1 MQKIFVCFTFYD
13 ENFLVNSRFEI
24 LNDVVDYFVIVE
36 SKYDHQGKKKDINFK
51 LKNSKFR
58 NKVRYIIHDEKN
70 LGSVKGW
77 EAEKLQREKLFSG
90 ITDAE
95 NDDIILF
102 SDSDEIPNPKLL
114 KNLSLKN
121 KFAIFMQKFF
131 VYKLNI
137 YNEFESPWEGTR
149 ACKRK
154 DLQNFTHLRKKI
166 VKKNLEKPFW
176 KFYLEKNI
184 EILDEGGWHF
194 NNLYDPETISQKLKV
209 FPHKEY
215 SSSSYTNID
224 NINRKIENLEDL
236 FNRGHKY
243 EKVSIDN
250 NYPKYILNNLNL
262 FKNYIL

>member
-1 MQKIFVCFTFYD
+1 MQKIFDCFTFYD
-13 ENFLVNSRFEI
+13 ENFLVNSRFEM

-58 NKVRYIIHDEKN
+58 NKIRFIIHDEKN
-70 LGSVKGW
+70 LDAVKGW
-77 EAEKLQREKLFSG
+77 EAEKSQREKLFSG
-90 ITDAE
+90 ITDADR
-95 NDDIILF
+95 DDIILF

-154 DLQNFTHLRKKI
+154 DLQSFTHLRKKI
-166 VKKNLEKPFW
+166 VKKNLEKSFW

-184 EILDEGGWHF
+184 EILDGGGWHF
-194 NNLYDPETISQKLKV
+194 NNLYTVEKISQKIKASPHQEFNDHKFYDEKTINNKITQLKDLYGRNHQYKKV
-209 FPHKEY
+209 V
-215 SSSSYTNID
+215 ID
-224 NINRKIENLEDL
+224 DTYPNFFLENLNKLD
-236 FNRGHKY
+236 
-243 EKVSIDN
+243 D
-250 NYPKYILNNLNL
+250 YIL
-262 FKNYIL
+262 

>member
-1 MQKIFVCFTFYD
+1 MQKIFDCFTFYD

-58 NKVRYIIHDEKN
+58 NKIRFIIHDEKN
-70 LGSVKGW
+70 LDAVKGW
-77 EAEKLQREKLFSG
+77 EAEKSQREKLFSG
-90 ITDAE
+90 ITDADR
-95 NDDIILF
+95 DDIILF

-154 DLQNFTHLRKKI
+154 DLQSFTHLRKKI
-166 VKKNLEKPFW
+166 VKKNLEKSFW

-184 EILDEGGWHF
+184 EVLDEGGWHF
-194 NNLYDPETISQKLKV
+194 NNLYTVEKISQKIKASPHQEFNDHKFYDEKTINNKITQLKDLYGRNHQYKKV
-209 FPHKEY
+209 V
-215 SSSSYTNID
+215 ID
-224 NINRKIENLEDL
+224 DTYPNFFLENLNKLD
-236 FNRGHKY
+236 
-243 EKVSIDN
+243 D
-250 NYPKYILNNLNL
+250 YIL
-262 FKNYIL
+262 

>member
-1 MQKIFVCFTFYD
+1 MQKIFDCFTFYD

-51 LKNSKFR
+51 LKNIKFR
-58 NKVRYIIHDEKN
+58 DKIRYIIHDEKN
-70 LGSVKGW
+70 LDSVKGW
-77 EAEKLQREKLFSG
+77 EAEKSQREKLFLG
-90 ITDAE
+90 ITDADY
-95 NDDIILF
+95 NDIILF

-154 DLQNFTHLRKKI
+154 DLQSFTHLRKKI
-166 VKKNLEKPFW
+166 VKKNLEKSFW

-194 NNLYDPETISQKLKV
+194 NNLYTVEKISQKIKASPHQEFNDHKFYDEKTINNKITQLKDLYGRNHQYKKV
-209 FPHKEY
+209 V
-215 SSSSYTNID
+215 ID
-224 NINRKIENLEDL
+224 DTYPNFFLENLNKLD
-236 FNRGHKY
+236 
-243 EKVSIDN
+243 D
-250 NYPKYILNNLNL
+250 YIL
-262 FKNYIL
+262 